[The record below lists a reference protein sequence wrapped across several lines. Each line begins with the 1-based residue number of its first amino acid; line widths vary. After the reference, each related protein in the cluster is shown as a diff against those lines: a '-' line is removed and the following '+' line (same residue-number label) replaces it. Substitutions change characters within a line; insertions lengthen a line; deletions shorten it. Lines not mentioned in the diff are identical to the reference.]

1 MRRSKHVFPAV
12 LFFLVLCLPAG
23 AVLIRGTATPE
34 VDHLVMRG
42 YRATTGQGS
51 VVQYMLVG
59 FQATDRGIEA
69 RIAWHVLKK
78 ATANLSFAFSEF
90 TLTTE
95 KESFKSIGVPGGFS
109 AENNEAGSFS
119 VVFPATL
126 PVTGLGSF
134 SIQETTPAGN
144 DGIVFTDCRVLR
156 SNIND

>member
-1 MRRSKHVFPAV
+1 MRRSKHVFPTV
-12 LFFLVLCLPAG
+12 LFFLALCLPAG
-23 AVLIRGTATPE
+23 AVLIRGTATPD

-42 YRATTGQGS
+42 HLATTSLGS

-90 TLTTE
+90 TLTTG
-95 KESFKSIGVPGGFS
+95 KETFKSIGVPGGFS

-119 VVFPATL
+119 VVFPASL
-126 PVTGLGSF
+126 PLARLGTF
-134 SIQETTPAGN
+134 SILEITPTGISGIIFAG
-144 DGIVFTDCRVLR
+144 CRVLR